1 MDNVSRLKVFVVAV
15 AFMCVA
21 VIAGLASVNDYISFI
36 TRNEIV
42 TFSTK
47 SAWFIWVSPL
57 CMYFS
62 LLLFKYLITKE
73 KVVFNNKI
81 GSIFGILAVIGFVFN
96 LFFSFYVDFELKN
109 ENYFLCDKSSWM
121 EPNKYVKD
129 ISLCK

>member
-81 GSIFGILAVIGFVFN
+81 GSILVF
-96 LFFSFYVDFELKN
+96 
-109 ENYFLCDKSSWM
+109 
-121 EPNKYVKD
+121 
-129 ISLCK
+129 